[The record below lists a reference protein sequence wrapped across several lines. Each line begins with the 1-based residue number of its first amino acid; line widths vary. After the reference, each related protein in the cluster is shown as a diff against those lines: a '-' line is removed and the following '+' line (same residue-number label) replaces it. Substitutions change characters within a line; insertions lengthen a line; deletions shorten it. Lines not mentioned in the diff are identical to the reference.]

1 MNIEEIIKA
10 WKSEEQALDDGIPES
25 PVGRELSEQQLQ
37 EVSGGMVCGHT
48 CDEDWTCSLLCLF
61 VGQTGVIF

>member
-10 WKSEEQALDDGIPES
+10 WKSEEQALDGGMPES

-37 EVSGGMVCGHT
+37 EVSGGMVCAIT
-48 CDEDWTCSLLCLF
+48 CDEDWTCSVFCFF
-61 VGQTGVIF
+61 VGQTGAI